1 MRPPVG
7 SPTELM
13 GRWLRGYLFVSVT
26 VFAAGIGLGWLLSGE
41 VSLTVLAEFGT
52 NQSLFPSR
60 ITVETILLNNLLALA
75 VVLAG
80 VITFAV
86 TTAVSLLFNGLLIGF
101 LLGATDSYSL
111 VQTIALILPHGLLEL
126 PAFWVA
132 GAVAFRVTHRLIR
145 YLRGN
150 EDEVLS
156 PSERYE
162 AVLLGLLTV
171 VLIVVA
177 AIIEARFTLE
187 IAEWLT
193 GRTYESP

>member
-1 MRPPVG
+1 
-7 SPTELM
+7 M

-60 ITVETILLNNLLALA
+60 ITVKTILLNNLVALA

-150 EDEVLS
+150 EDEVLG

-171 VLIVVA
+171 VLIIVA
-177 AIIEARFTLE
+177 AVIEARFTLE